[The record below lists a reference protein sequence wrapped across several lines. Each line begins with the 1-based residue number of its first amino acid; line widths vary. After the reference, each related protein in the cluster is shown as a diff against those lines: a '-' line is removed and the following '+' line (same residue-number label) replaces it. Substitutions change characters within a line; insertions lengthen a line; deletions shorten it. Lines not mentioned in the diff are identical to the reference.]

1 MKKKEMTCLPELNVQ
16 KKSLLE
22 IKAHIAEGEKVTLFV
37 DCVTKNTFLMLKC
50 VCVSLTW
57 PQGI

>member
-22 IKAHIAEGEKVTLFV
+22 IKAHIAEGEKITL
-37 DCVTKNTFLMLKC
+37 
-50 VCVSLTW
+50 
-57 PQGI
+57 